1 MLFNSLEFAFFLPCV
16 LLVYYALNP
25 RAQNLWLLGASYAF
39 YAAWDWRFLV
49 LIFLS
54 TCVDYFAARK
64 ISRGEHTKPW
74 LYLSLA
80 FNLGMLGLF
89 KYFNF
94 FVDSFIALGA
104 TIGMN
109 FDTPVL
115 RLLPPVGISFY
126 TFQTLSYTIDVY
138 RRQISPETDFSRF
151 ALFVSYFPQLVA
163 GPIERAERL
172 LPQIQ
177 KRRTVSADF
186 LASGLVLIL
195 IGLFKKVVIADTAGV
210 TVDQIFAAPEEKSS
224 LVLLNGVLL
233 FALQIYGDFSGYS
246 NIARGVSRLFGIEL
260 MENFKTPYF
269 AQNVSEFWRR
279 WHISLSEWLR
289 DYLYIALGGNR
300 AGKFKTYRNLLTT
313 MVLGGLWH
321 GAAWTFVIWGVLHGL
336 YLVVHRFWRFL
347 RPTPLSGQL
356 PRALAVVTTF
366 SAISFAWLFFRAEDL
381 SQASLYITGLLS
393 FRGDLELLQLRKL
406 LVLGLLILPLEWIQY
421 RSNDNVLGL
430 RHCPAIIRLPIYAA
444 MLLGVVL
451 LSTQDSPFIYFQF

>member
-289 DYLYIALGGNR
+289 ATTSILLWEATGL
-300 AGKFKTYRNLLTT
+300 AGSKPTEIFLPP
-313 MVLGGLWH
+313 W
-321 GAAWTFVIWGVLHGL
+321 
-336 YLVVHRFWRFL
+336 YLVACGMAL
-347 RPTPLSGQL
+347 PGPSLSGVYCTGFIL
-356 PRALAVVTTF
+356 LCIDSGVFCAPP
-366 SAISFAWLFFRAEDL
+366 LFPGNCQGR
-381 SQASLYITGLLS
+381 LLS
-393 FRGDLELLQLRKL
+393 S
-406 LVLGLLILPLEWIQY
+406 LPSAQ
-421 RSNDNVLGL
+421 
-430 RHCPAIIRLPIYAA
+430 
-444 MLLGVVL
+444 
-451 LSTQDSPFIYFQF
+451 